1 MEHIL
6 TECGMTED
14 AVEAALTSIESIRG
28 EVAAVA
34 VKDRRRAAFRQMSHE
49 GTGTSTERRVRK
61 VLGKLHDDLRRV
73 LSDQRTA
80 IQTLAALPMIDSHAP
95 LPV

>member
-6 TECGMTED
+6 TDCGMTGD

-34 VKDRRRAAFRQMSHE
+34 VKDRLRAAFRQMNHE
-49 GTGTSTERRVRK
+49 GTSTERRVRK
-61 VLGKLHDDLRRV
+61 VLGKLHDELRRV

-80 IQTLAALPMIDSHAP
+80 R
-95 LPV
+95 